1 MLWIT
6 LWCHF
11 HFYAY
16 SLTDQRRANPQ
27 VTYLG
32 SYAHDNPNN
41 NTKLES

>member
-1 MLWIT
+1 M
-6 LWCHF
+6 
-11 HFYAY
+11 
-16 SLTDQRRANPQ
+16 SLSLLRLFVADQRRANPQ